1 MADKHL
7 EVDLSSKTA
16 IVTGG
21 SRGIGKA
28 IALALAGAGANV
40 VVAART
46 EDDAASLPG
55 TIHRTVEEVGALGG
69 KALAVRCDV
78 TDTGDVDAMVAAA
91 TSAFGAV
98 DILVNNA
105 GLLHGPTFGDTDPED
120 AERLL
125 RVNVLGPFLCTRA
138 VLPQMAGHK
147 TGSIVNISS
156 GLAQSTHPGNNVYSA
171 SKAALDRMMLKLAGE
186 VAGDNIAVNLVY
198 PGMIRSEGIVSRVPR
213 EMADGLPAPSVVGP
227 PVVWLA
233 AQDASSFTG
242 RIVQVSSFGTEWP

>member
-1 MADKHL
+1 MADKRL
-7 EVDLSSKTA
+7 EVDLSGKTA
-16 IVTGG
+16 VVTGG

-55 TIHRTVEEVGALGG
+55 TIHRTVDQIQAAGG
-69 KALAVRCDV
+69 RALAVRCDV
-78 TDTGDVDAMVAAA
+78 TDADEVETMVVTARDA
-91 TSAFGAV
+91 FDDI

-105 GLLHGPTFGDTDPED
+105 GLLHGPTFGDTDPAD
-120 AERLL
+120 AERIL
-125 RVNVLGPFLCTRA
+125 RVNVLGPFLCAQA
-138 VLPQMAGHK
+138 VLPNMAGRK
-147 TGSIVNISS
+147 TGSVISISS
-156 GLAQSTHPGNNVYSA
+156 GLAQSTHPGNNLYSA

-186 VAGDNIAVNLVY
+186 VAGDNIAVNLVH

-213 EMADGLPAPSVVGP
+213 EMADRLPAPEVVGP

-233 AQDASSFTG
+233 GQDAASFTG
-242 RIVQVSSFGTEWP
+242 RIVQVSTFGTEWP